1 MQQKSF
7 RPVAG
12 TKQRAA
18 GMHVKDWMQTNE
30 HSSSSSPV
38 LLDFQATEY
47 AIPVERRTAVPTP
60 ARSFSYAVLKRAVDI
75 SLIVL
80 TAPLTVPICL
90 VLALS
95 VILSSPGPV
104 FFSHR
109 RIGRGGIFFSMWK
122 FRTMCENSA
131 EVLERHLAAHPEER
145 DEWNR
150 NHKLRSDPR
159 VTPLGRFLRRS
170 SLDELP
176 QLWNVLTG
184 RMSLVGPRPIV
195 AAEAE
200 KYGSNFAYY
209 LAVKPGLAGLWQASG
224 RSTLTYDERVALDR
238 RYAEEWSLRK
248 DMAILLR
255 TLTKVVNAD
264 GAY

>member
-1 MQQKSF
+1 MQSPEQTSGSSPAALSF
-7 RPVAG
+7 SAGDYVASFER
-12 TKQRAA
+12 RAA
-18 GMHVKDWMQTNE
+18 VP
-30 HSSSSSPV
+30 SP
-38 LLDFQATEY
+38 T
-47 AIPVERRTAVPTP
+47 RR
-60 ARSFSYAVLKRAVDI
+60 FSYAVMKRAMDI
-75 SLIVL
+75 FLILL
-80 TAPLTVPICL
+80 TSPITVPICL
-90 VLALS
+90 ILAIS
-95 VILSSPGPV
+95 VVISSPGPV

-122 FRTMCENSA
+122 FRTMCVNSA
-131 EVLERHLAAHPEER
+131 EVLEQHLARYPEER
-145 DEWNR
+145 DEWSR
-150 NHKLRSDPR
+150 CHKLRKDPR
-159 VTPLGRFLRRS
+159 VTPLGKFLRRS

-200 KYGSNFAYY
+200 KYGSDFAYY

-238 RYAEEWSLRK
+238 RYAEQWSLGS
-248 DMAILLR
+248 DIYILLR
-255 TLTKVVNAD
+255 TVTKVVNAD

>member
-1 MQQKSF
+1 MQSEEQNSGSVPAPLSF
-7 RPVAG
+7 PASDYATHFGR
-12 TKQRAA
+12 RAA
-18 GMHVKDWMQTNE
+18 VP
-30 HSSSSSPV
+30 SP
-38 LLDFQATEY
+38 T
-47 AIPVERRTAVPTP
+47 RR
-60 ARSFSYAVLKRAVDI
+60 FSYAVLKRVMDV
-75 SLIVL
+75 SLILL
-80 TAPLTVPICL
+80 TSPLIIFVCL
-90 VLALS
+90 VLAIS
-95 VILSSPGPV
+95 VVISSPGPV

-122 FRTMCENSA
+122 FRTMCVNSA
-131 EVLERHLAAHPEER
+131 EVLEQHLAAHPEER
-145 DEWNR
+145 DEWSR
-150 NHKLRSDPR
+150 CHKLRQDPR
-159 VTPLGRFLRRS
+159 ITPLGKFLRRS

-200 KYGSNFAYY
+200 KYGSDFAYY

-238 RYAEEWSLRK
+238 RYAEQWSLLGDVK
-248 DMAILLR
+248 ILLR
-255 TLTKVVNAD
+255 TVTKVVNAD